1 MTKERSA
8 KMWIH
13 RFLIQAVALSLAM
26 LPSVDAQAQK
36 PSPPAQSGS
45 AAVAPAKGD
54 FGRVRSKKRKVARP
68 VGKPGPQRWPTKRPA
83 VSPAPLQI
91 PAMGAIPFPPG
102 ERLAFK
108 IQILGVQAGE
118 VMLGVGAPT
127 MKGEIPVV
135 PLVGWIRSSSAF
147 SKVYSIDDRLEVLVD
162 QRTFLPLRSDFYIAE
177 AGKKLSY
184 HTEFNQ
190 AGKLISSRRVQKKDR
205 DLVRDFTPVREVY
218 DAMSSVY
225 AARRMNLVPGLK
237 FAYYIWDGRKE
248 RLISVVVVGQEKI
261 YTELGWFDCM
271 KIELVAATTG
281 GFMSGKELN
290 EPAKK
295 GAAWIALDAA
305 RTPVKVVTETRIGD
319 VTGEIYRRFV
329 DPKDAAAAARLS
341 PQAAPTTP

>member
-1 MTKERSA
+1 
-8 KMWIH
+8 MWIH

-127 MKGEIPVV
+127 VTQEVHY
-135 PLVGWIRSSSAF
+135 WAAF
-147 SKVYSIDDRLEVLVD
+147 GGLGGAVAPDR
-162 QRTFLPLRSDFYIAE
+162 
-177 AGKKLSY
+177 
-184 HTEFNQ
+184 
-190 AGKLISSRRVQKKDR
+190 RRDVAPDR
-205 DLVRDFTPVREVY
+205 RRDVE
-218 DAMSSVY
+218 
-225 AARRMNLVPGLK
+225 RRRR
-237 FAYYIWDGRKE
+237 A
-248 RLISVVVVGQEKI
+248 
-261 YTELGWFDCM
+261 
-271 KIELVAATTG
+271 AATDG
-281 GFMSGKELN
+281 
-290 EPAKK
+290 
-295 GAAWIALDAA
+295 
-305 RTPVKVVTETRIGD
+305 
-319 VTGEIYRRFV
+319 
-329 DPKDAAAAARLS
+329 
-341 PQAAPTTP
+341 